1 MKDLLPSQV
10 GSLIGGKVEASIKAN
25 IFQDACATRLSSA
38 FNYSSLP
45 IGQYD
50 GKVSSEKDKKWYLYR
65 GEDMKN
71 FLKKHIG
78 VPPIKG
84 QFTKD
89 FGEMKGIII
98 LSY

>member
-1 MKDLLPSQV
+1 MPVLQDFHPP
-10 GSLIGGKVEASIKAN
+10 LIILVYLSAN
-25 IFQDACATRLSSA
+25 MM
-38 FNYSSLP
+38 
-45 IGQYD
+45 
-50 GKVSSEKDKKWYLYR
+50 EKFHQKKIKKWYLYR

-84 QFTKD
+84 QFAKD

-98 LSY
+98 FSY